1 MLATATATATVA
13 LYDLVNHETRT
24 LDDTN
29 GWTKGA
35 ACLAF
40 SPDGATLA
48 VGQEDGRITLW
59 DAATRC
65 NRSTLAGHQEFVAA
79 LAYAPDGRALASSGG
94 EGTTRIWDLPAGQER
109 SVITSP
115 KTVYAALAFSR
126 DSSLLCLGSP
136 TSSAVRLWDLTTGV
150 ERAALE
156 GATGGV
162 LAVDTSPDGITLAAA
177 DNQGTI
183 TFWNLA
189 TLRVR
194 PRRLT
199 HAGVRA
205 LAFTPDS
212 NALATG
218 GFDGTIHLWTFRSPS
233 DDSQALDARA
243 GAGII
248 VRSRVLRVWLPKA
261 LTELARRQ
269 FQSLLAI
276 RTHDELRQFLEGVD
290 QKEFWYALTVRSDQ
304 VNGAIEDLTLI
315 RWPYTDPEHFGEFA
329 AVLALADG
337 NLPADQTVD
346 FSTATVH
353 FLAEDLTKRAHARS
367 WPSCWVTRVQG
378 RQGHVPVESPKL
390 AGRRSPSAATAAHRS
405 Y

>member
-1 MLATATATATVA
+1 MQDRPGLRGLYRSAVFSPDSKVLATATATATVA
-13 LYDLVNHETRT
+13 LHDLVNHETRT

-79 LAYAPDGRALASSGG
+79 LAYAPDGRALATSGG

-126 DSSLLCLGSP
+126 DSSLLCLGCP
-136 TSSAVRLWDLTTGV
+136 TSSVVRLWDLTTGV

-162 LAVDTSPDGITLAAA
+162 LAVDTSPDSITLAAA

-194 PRRLT
+194 PKRLT

-243 GAGII
+243 GAGI
-248 VRSRVLRVWLPKA
+248 
-261 LTELARRQ
+261 
-269 FQSLLAI
+269 
-276 RTHDELRQFLEGVD
+276 
-290 QKEFWYALTVRSDQ
+290 
-304 VNGAIEDLTLI
+304 EDLTLI
-315 RWPYTDPEHFGEFA
+315 RWPYTDREHFGEFA
-329 AVLALADG
+329 AVLALAAG

-353 FLAEDLTKRAHARS
+353 VFAEDLTRRA
-367 WPSCWVTRVQG
+367 TRGHG
-378 RQGHVPVESPKL
+378 RAAGSL
-390 AGRRSPSAATAAHRS
+390 ASKVNKGTFPLIRQN
-405 Y
+405 